1 MPKDNRRRGG
11 GRRNEPP
18 RQGGGGAGQGQR
30 GGRGG
35 RGGQGRR
42 SPYPGWM
49 LQDPMERVGRE
60 YEGIEQQAR
69 RQLEQDTAR
78 TYGTYGALQRE
89 LAPMAGQYDAEATR
103 IASELQGQL
112 GGLSGLIGQPVPP
125 GELGAAQ
132 GAFGAAGAGALGM
145 LAGDRSRNLGYAQSA
160 QRQAA
165 LEPEVMARRMQEG
178 MRGELADLRSQM
190 PGRLDELADTRLQQ
204 MLARREM
211 AMRQQQLR
219 TEGRS
224 SDAMRQFLLAQIGQQ
239 LNRGPGGG
247 RGGGRGR
254 RRGGGR

>member
-1 MPKDNRRRGG
+1 MPKDNRRQRGA
-11 GRRNEPP
+11 GRRADPP
-18 RQGGGGAGQGQR
+18 RQGGGGGGRPGGGERR
-30 GGRGG
+30 GGRG
-35 RGGQGRR
+35 RGR
-42 SPYPGWM
+42 SPYPAWM
-49 LQDPMERVGRE
+49 TQDPMERVGRE
-60 YEGIEQQAR
+60 YEGIEQMAR
-69 RQLEQDTAR
+69 RQLEQDIGR
-78 TYGTYGALQRE
+78 TQGVYGALQGQ
-89 LAPMAGQYDAEATR
+89 LAPMAGQYDTEAQR

-112 GGLSGLIGQPVPP
+112 GGLSGLIGQPVPA

-165 LEPEVMARRMQEG
+165 IEPEVMARRMQEG
-178 MRGELADLRSQM
+178 MRNELADLRSQM